1 MTPRQDPPSPQPPG
15 CPAFLGAWERL
26 CPAATIP
33 SILLV
38 ADLGGGWPAALRG
51 FLLGGGLL
59 TLPMAILM
67 VLARGLRHWALRVLA
82 GLTMLG
88 ALVIWWTL
96 FHGALNVPA
105 PHDARDGL
113 ITFVALP
120 AWCALAAVLL
130 GMALREIDGL
140 LIRRGH

>member
-26 CPAATIP
+26 CPAATLP

-51 FLLGGGLL
+51 VLLGIGLL
-59 TLPMAILM
+59 TVPMAILM
-67 VLARGLRHWALRVLA
+67 VLARRLRHRVLRVLA

-88 ALVIWWTL
+88 ALVIWWAL
-96 FHGALNVPA
+96 FHGTFNVPD

-120 AWCALAAVLL
+120 AWCALAAGLL
-130 GMALREIDGL
+130 GMALREVDGL
-140 LIRRGH
+140 LIRHGR